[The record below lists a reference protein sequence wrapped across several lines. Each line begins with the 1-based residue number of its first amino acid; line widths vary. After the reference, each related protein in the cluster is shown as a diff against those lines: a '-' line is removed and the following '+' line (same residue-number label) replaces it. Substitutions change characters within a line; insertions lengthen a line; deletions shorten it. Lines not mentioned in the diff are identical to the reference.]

1 MSTAVV
7 FLAFSNLVAP
17 LIAGLFLC
25 LCLAYF
31 AIANPS
37 AAASYRYFVVFL
49 IGFGAFVFGRPLQ
62 LLLGPY
68 PMPLIIVNVR
78 VFILCAVV
86 APSIILAADSLN
98 KRRSGNVALLVIL
111 PCALLGLTYDVFNTL
126 GTKDSYLLFE
136 IAGLAAF
143 DNLTPSAL
151 PPFFG
156 REVTIGVQ
164 IVTGALLLASSI
176 MKLKDLRSAGPFR
189 GLLRNKNFP
198 INAGIVLFAVAFIAG
213 SLLKQWWVYY
223 ATSIVTSLLFGASV
237 LMDVKEVH
245 GRYEKLVPFIKEDIA
260 SNVALGEFSE
270 TKLAEMLHCLGKRP
284 DLNAFAVIKVG
295 EKDAEPCGFQTIDDI
310 LALITRRLAE
320 IFGQECFLPLPLSN
334 TRIGVALRLSG
345 GTADGGEPSILEIL
359 EKVREEVF
367 SRHGVGLSIGVGRRY
382 ERMEDLRISY
392 HEAVNAQEYAEQFVG
407 NAIVHVDNISHGE
420 RPASQYPVK
429 ERERLL
435 SAVRLGDAEGSAR
448 ALEEFMSVFRP
459 FIEARPRTLAVRL
472 HELVGA
478 LVDSAVR
485 GGGDEEKLNGLIERY
500 AGDIELVKDPT
511 IAGKWLAEVVAETAG
526 SVTGV
531 LQRRSRSLIE
541 NAKTYIEAN
550 YRSPLSYKDVAR
562 AVFISPSY
570 FMSLFKRETGTTF
583 VDYLTGVRIDNAK
596 RLLVSSSL
604 SVTSI
609 AYEVGF
615 NSSNYFSFL
624 FRRIVGTSAK
634 TYRASR
640 ARYAED
646 A

>member
-1 MSTAVV
+1 MSATVV

-49 IGFGAFVFGRPLQ
+49 IGFSLFVFGRPLQ

-68 PMPLIIVNVR
+68 PLPLIIVNVR

-86 APSIILAADSLN
+86 APSIILAANALDRSL
-98 KRRSGNVALLVIL
+98 KNVALLVIL

-136 IAGLAAF
+136 IAGLTAF

-151 PPFFG
+151 PPFYG

-164 IVTGALLLASSI
+164 IVTGVLLLASSI
-176 MKLKDLRSAGPFR
+176 MKLKDFRSAGPFR
-189 GLLRNKNFP
+189 GLVRNKSFP

-213 SLLKQWWVYY
+213 SLTKQWWVYY
-223 ATSIVTSLLFGASV
+223 ATSIVTALLFGASV
-237 LMDVKEVH
+237 LIDVKEVH

-270 TKLAEMLHCLGKRP
+270 AKLAEMLHCLGKTP
-284 DLNAFAVIKVG
+284 NLNTFAVIKAG
-295 EKDAEPCGFQTIDDI
+295 DKGAEPCSFQTVDDI
-310 LALITRRLAE
+310 LALTTRRLTE
-320 IFGQECFLPLPLSN
+320 IFGQECFLLLPLSN
-334 TRIGVALRLSG
+334 TRIGVALRLP
-345 GTADGGEPSILEIL
+345 GEPADSGETSILEIL
-359 EKVREEVF
+359 ERIREEVF

-392 HEAVNAQEYAEQFVG
+392 HEAINAQEFAEQFVG

-435 SAVRLGDAEGSAR
+435 SAVRLGDAERSAR
-448 ALEEFMSVFRP
+448 ALEEFMTVFRP

-485 GGGDEEKLNGLIERY
+485 GGGDEDRLNGLIERY
-500 AGDIELVKDPT
+500 VGDIELVKDPA
-511 IAGKWLAEVVAETAG
+511 IAGKWLSEVVAETAG

-531 LQRRSRSLIE
+531 LKKRSRSLIDK
-541 NAKTYIEAN
+541 AKTYIEAN
-550 YRSPLSYKDVAR
+550 YRSQLSYKDVAR

-583 VDYLTGVRIDNAK
+583 VDHLTGVRIDNAK
-596 RLLVSSSL
+596 RLLVSSNL

-624 FRRIVGTSAK
+624 FRRIVGTSARM
-634 TYRASR
+634 YRESR